1 MFNMYYIIS
10 KEITDLEDEFLHRP
24 AMTYTICN
32 FKPISLTSRAL
43 CIVSRILMKTSL
55 STGIHHV
62 YYSLY
67 EVFWGISNL
76 GYKTEIE

>member
-1 MFNMYYIIS
+1 MI
-10 KEITDLEDEFLHRP
+10 
-24 AMTYTICN
+24 YTICN
-32 FKPISLTSRAL
+32 FKLISLTSRAL
-43 CIVSRILMKTSL
+43 CIVSSILMKASL